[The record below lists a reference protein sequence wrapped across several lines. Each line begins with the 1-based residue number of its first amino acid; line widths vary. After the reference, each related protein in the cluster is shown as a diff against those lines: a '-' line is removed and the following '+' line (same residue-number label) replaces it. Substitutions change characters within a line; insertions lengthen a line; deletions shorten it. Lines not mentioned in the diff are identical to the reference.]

1 MSTLALNSNNDFYFN
16 NKKLAI
22 ITGNNTD
29 EEILQRIKMRLRFFK
44 DEWFL
49 NSEHG
54 LPYFQDIL
62 GTKNLDFNIVESILR
77 EQILSVQGVK
87 EIVESSIDYDT
98 NKRQFI
104 YSVNLISINNTVIT
118 ENLFII

>member
-1 MSTLALNSNNDFYFN
+1 MSTFTLDSNNDFYFE

-22 ITGNNTD
+22 ISGNNTD
-29 EEILQRIKMRLRFFK
+29 EEILQRIKVRLKFFK

-62 GTKNLDFNIVESILR
+62 GSKNLDFNIIESILR
-77 EQILSVQGVK
+77 EQILQVEGVK
-87 EIVESSIDYDT
+87 EILESSIDYDK
-98 NKRQFI
+98 NQREIK
-104 YSVNLISINNTVIT
+104 YSVNIVSVNNTVIT
-118 ENLFII
+118 EDLIVI